1 MGWEVIA
8 LGSIDLVVPKKLGK
22 HREEFAK
29 KKKAFIKE
37 LELVEH
43 VISVRPQET
52 GLNKAKIGFIN
63 IEMSGNKGIDYSEL
77 SALCDK
83 YADIIDG
90 EISFGEYSETGDGF
104 YWERGDDEE

>member
-8 LGSIDLVVPKKLGK
+8 LGSIDLVVPKKLED
-22 HREEFAK
+22 RSENAK

-37 LELVEH
+37 LELIDQ

-63 IEMSGNKGIDYSEL
+63 IEMSGNKGIDYEGL
-77 SALCDK
+77 TVLCNK

-90 EISFGEYSETGDGF
+90 ETISFGEYCETGDGF
-104 YWERGDDEE
+104 YWERADEL